1 MRPAGASR
9 DRKLY
14 FYDSIADDFDRIA
27 NTYDLQR
34 RLEIVFDQLLAG
46 EDLRG
51 KRVLDVGSGTGW
63 FSEAAVARGAS
74 VVSID
79 IGTRLLMRTR
89 VRCGSRP
96 VAGDAC
102 ALPFASATF
111 DYVVSSE
118 CIEHTLAP
126 LQAVHEMARVLVPG
140 GTLVL
145 TTPNWVWR
153 WSATVANAL
162 GLRPYEGYE
171 HWVRR
176 SHTRRALEGDGLAIE
191 REVGFHLIPP
201 MLRVTWPLLRLVDT
215 LGSVLA
221 PVMLN
226 VAVKARKRR

>member
-1 MRPAGASR
+1 MTPAEASR
-9 DRKLY
+9 DRKRY

-46 EDLRG
+46 EELRG

-63 FSEAAVARGAS
+63 FSEAAVTRGAS

-89 VRCGSRP
+89 ARCRSHP
-96 VAGDAC
+96 VAADAC

-126 LQAVHEMARVLVPG
+126 LQALHEMARVLAPG
-140 GTLVL
+140 GIVVV

-153 WSATVANAL
+153 WSATVANAF

-171 HWVRR
+171 HWIRR
-176 SHTRRALEGDGLAIE
+176 GQARHALESDGLAVE
-191 REVGFHLIPP
+191 SELGFHLVPP
-201 MLRVTWPLLRLVDT
+201 LVRATWPLLRLIDR
-215 LGSVLA
+215 LGAVLA

-226 VAVKARKRR
+226 FAVKARKL